1 MKAASKKEVILNTA
15 ENLFYQHG
23 FHAVGVKS
31 ILNEVGVAPMTMYYH
46 FKSKEVLIIEILKR
60 REMRYFDFM
69 EEVIDK
75 KSDFNHYAKSL
86 IKAHVDWMKTDG
98 FNGCL
103 FLRAKQEYEGV
114 NEEITAMS
122 RDHKTTLLN
131 KIELDIK
138 FFNAPKTLG
147 TQLVLIME
155 GITSMAQ
162 ILEMDEVEVSA
173 FDLAKS
179 MQADSE

>member
-15 ENLFYQHG
+15 EDLFYQHG

-60 REMRYFDFM
+60 REIRYFDFM
-69 EEVIDK
+69 KEKTDGANSFTLYVEL
-75 KSDFNHYAKSL
+75 L
-86 IKAHVDWMKTDG
+86 IQAHVDWMKTDG

-122 RDHKTTLLN
+122 KDHKTTLLN
-131 KIELDIK
+131 KIECDIK
-138 FFNAPKTLG
+138 LFDASKTIG
-147 TQLVLIME
+147 TQLVLVLE

-162 ILEMDEVEVSA
+162 ILEMDEVEESA
-173 FDLAKS
+173 FDLAKNI
-179 MQADSE
+179 QADNK

>member
-15 ENLFYQHG
+15 EDLFYQNG

-60 REMRYFDFM
+60 REIRYFDFIK
-69 EEVIDK
+69 EKTNGANSFTV
-75 KSDFNHYAKSL
+75 YAESL
-86 IKAHVDWMKTDG
+86 IQAHMDWMKTDG

-114 NEEITAMS
+114 NEEITTMS
-122 RDHKTTLLN
+122 KDHKTTLLN
-131 KIELDIK
+131 KIERETK
-138 FFNAPKTLG
+138 SFNNSNMLG
-147 TQLVLIME
+147 MKLFMILE
-155 GITSMAQ
+155 GVTSMAQ
-162 ILEMDEVEVSA
+162 ILEMEEIEKSA
-173 FDLAKS
+173 FNLAKNI
-179 MQADSE
+179 QAVNE